1 MSRVKLVFPLTN
13 PIFIAHIPLRITD
26 MNYGN
31 HLGND
36 VMLSIIHD
44 ARMQFLASHGF
55 TELNAGGVGMIMA
68 DVIIVYKNEGF
79 YGDNL
84 KIEIFVHEIT
94 TKSFELLYKITTI
107 RNEASI
113 LIAEAKTGMV
123 SYDYE
128 IKKVSATS
136 TPLLNALNQ

>member
-1 MSRVKLVFPLTN
+1 
-13 PIFIAHIPLRITD
+13 

-55 TELNAGGVGMIMA
+55 TELNAGGVGMIMV
-68 DVIIVYKNEGF
+68 DVTIVYKNEGF

-94 TKSFELLYKITTI
+94 PKSFELFYKITTV
-107 RNEASI
+107 RKEAVI
-113 LIAEAKTGMV
+113 LIAEAKTGML
-123 SYDYE
+123 SYNYDE
-128 IKKVSATS
+128 KKVTATS
-136 TPLLNALNQ
+136 QPLLDALQ